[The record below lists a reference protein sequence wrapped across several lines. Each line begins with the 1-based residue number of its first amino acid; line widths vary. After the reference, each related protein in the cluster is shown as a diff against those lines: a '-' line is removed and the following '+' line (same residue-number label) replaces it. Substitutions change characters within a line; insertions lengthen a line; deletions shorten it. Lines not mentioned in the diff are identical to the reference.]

1 MAYIDVEIEDT
12 VNISVREFF
21 REMSDSEKDEM
32 RKLLG
37 VRKQMEPSFSDDD
50 FDEKAKKLIGNRW
63 RLTVEDEETVMKIA
77 NKIIC

>member
-12 VNISVREFF
+12 VDISVREFF

-37 VRKQMEPSFSDDD
+37 VRRQMEPSFSDDD

-63 RLTVEDEETVMKIA
+63 RLTLEDEETVMKIA
-77 NKIIC
+77 NKIC